1 MSLKLWIFNAEDT
14 IPSLF
19 FKSKNSIMVGV
30 AAYDKSAS
38 LNYLQEKYGQ
48 KGKRKWVVDQKTEE
62 KNSVQSFH

>member
-1 MSLKLWIFNAEDT
+1 
-14 IPSLF
+14 
-19 FKSKNSIMVGV
+19 MVVV

-48 KGKRKWVVDQKTEE
+48 KGKRKWVLDQKTERTKKHR